1 MTRGPRAALWISP
14 GFPRVIVLRFLL
26 SLTRYVAR
34 RAASAISIGAGKDTN
49 MREIQIRSRYSEQ
62 TNEWSAEI
70 NGTFYESLTREELW
84 ELLRRATSDL
94 QKKARR
100 SQ

>member
-1 MTRGPRAALWISP
+1 MLCSP
-14 GFPRVIVLRFLL
+14 LGCQRNFNWSR
-26 SLTRYVAR
+26 T
-34 RAASAISIGAGKDTN
+34 DTN
-49 MREIQIRSRYSEQ
+49 MRAIQLRARYSEQ
-62 TNEWSAEI
+62 TNEWSTEI

-94 QKKARR
+94 EEKAQR

>member
-1 MTRGPRAALWISP
+1 
-14 GFPRVIVLRFLL
+14 
-26 SLTRYVAR
+26 
-34 RAASAISIGAGKDTN
+34 